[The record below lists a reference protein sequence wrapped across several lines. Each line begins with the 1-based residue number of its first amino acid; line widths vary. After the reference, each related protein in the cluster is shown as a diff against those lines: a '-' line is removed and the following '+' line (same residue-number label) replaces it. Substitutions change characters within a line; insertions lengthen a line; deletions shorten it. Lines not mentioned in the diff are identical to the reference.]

1 MFYMLLFKAMVLS
14 FGYDQHA
21 VSNELCTS
29 TGIECEEIENSRN
42 ALTWGYS
49 KKLPTNRK
57 KSGKTLAKR
66 PGRGIIA
73 KPSDEGGAPKGA
85 APSRRAARKAGRGA
99 GKRRLSKKKS
109 LTRRG
114 QESRLLSCANGG
126 ADSRPGP
133 TGPGGNLQNRIL

>member
-1 MFYMLLFKAMVLS
+1 MFYMLLFRAMVLS
-14 FGYDQHA
+14 FGYDQH
-21 VSNELCTS
+21 VISNELCTS
-29 TGIECEEIENSRN
+29 ISIECEEIENSRN
-42 ALTWGYS
+42 ALTWCYS
-49 KKLPTNRK
+49 KKLPPNRK

-73 KPSDEGGAPKGA
+73 KPSDEGAPPKGGTESA
-85 APSRRAARKAGRGA
+85 SGPQGGARGRGEETFS
-99 GKRRLSKKKS
+99 RKS

-114 QESRLLSCANGG
+114 RESRLLSCANGG

>member
-1 MFYMLLFKAMVLS
+1 MPYTLVLNVIVLNFSFYR
-14 FGYDQHA
+14 DA
-21 VSNELCTS
+21 VNNDSCTS

-49 KKLPTNRK
+49 KKLPPNRK

-73 KPSDEGGAPKGA
+73 KPSDEGAPPKGGTESA
-85 APSRRAARKAGRGA
+85 SGPQGGARGREEETF
-99 GKRRLSKKKS
+99 SKKS

>member
-14 FGYDQHA
+14 FGYDQHV

-42 ALTWGYS
+42 TLTWGYS
-49 KKLPTNRK
+49 KKLPPNRK

-73 KPSDEGGAPKGA
+73 KPSDEGAPPKG
-85 APSRRAARKAGRGA
+85 G
-99 GKRRLSKKKS
+99 
-109 LTRRG
+109 T
-114 QESRLLSCANGG
+114 ESASGPQGG
-126 ADSRPGP
+126 ARGREEETFQKKVLDTAGP
-133 TGPGGNLQNRIL
+133 RE

>member
-1 MFYMLLFKAMVLS
+1 MPNTFAFDETVLS
-14 FGYDQHA
+14 FNHGRHLA
-21 VSNELCTS
+21 NEESLS
-29 TGIECEEIENSRN
+29 SSYSECEEIENERN
-42 ALTWGYS
+42 TLTWGYS
-49 KKLPTNRK
+49 KKLPCNRK

-73 KPSDEGGAPKGA
+73 KPSDEGAPPTGRHRVGERPA
-85 APSRRAARKAGRGA
+85 ERGA
-99 GKRRLSKKKS
+99 GPEEETFSKKS

-126 ADSRPGP
+126 ADSRQGP

>member
-1 MFYMLLFKAMVLS
+1 MPNAFAFDATVLS
-14 FGYDQHA
+14 FSHDRHLT
-21 VSNELCTS
+21 NEESLSSSYT
-29 TGIECEEIENSRN
+29 ECEEIENERN
-42 ALTWGYS
+42 HLTWGYS
-49 KKLPTNRK
+49 KKLPFNRK

-73 KPSDEGGAPKGA
+73 KPSDEGAPTKGRHRVGER
-85 APSRRAARKAGRGA
+85 PARRGA
-99 GKRRLSKKKS
+99 GPEEETFSKKS

>member
-14 FGYDQHA
+14 FGYDQHV

-42 ALTWGYS
+42 TLTWGYS
-49 KKLPTNRK
+49 KKLPPNRK

-66 PGRGIIA
+66 PKRGIIA
-73 KPSDEGGAPKGA
+73 KPSDEGAPQEGGTESASGPQGGA
-85 APSRRAARKAGRGA
+85 RGREEETFQ
-99 GKRRLSKKKS
+99 KKS